1 MWTYKIEPQLMWIYK
16 INQHLQQISTKIIL
30 QNATNSKKSISHFKA
45 KTESKSRW
53 KQEIEVKDR
62 VHIP

>member
-30 QNATNSKKSISHFKA
+30 QNATNSKKLYL
-45 KTESKSRW
+45 TSKPKLRANLDEN
-53 KQEIEVKDR
+53 KKYK
-62 VHIP
+62 